1 MGRLNKARVALLE
14 ARMSSEL
21 AALVTRQ
28 GGEPLCAPAV
38 REATLDAG
46 AAVAALLN
54 RLSAG
59 EIAVIFFLT
68 GVGVKALLQEAEGL
82 NRAQELLE
90 SLRKTIT
97 VARGPKPSSVL
108 KQLQVPISLSIQ
120 QPYTTVEILA
130 ALDGL
135 ELQDK
140 GVALLHYG
148 ERNAPLAEAL
158 VSRGAWLEEICL
170 YEWQLPEDLEPLKG
184 LIDEIIGGRVDAVAF
199 TSQIQARHLFQMAV
213 ELGKSEEL
221 REALRTKTIVAAVGP
236 TCAAAIES
244 FGVPPQ
250 IVPTPPKM
258 GQMILA
264 LAEYLEQK
272 NNRHG
277 SPQT

>member
-46 AAVAALLN
+46 AAVATLLN

-68 GVGVKALLQEAEGL
+68 GVGVKALMREAEGL
-82 NRAQELLE
+82 HRSQELLE
-90 SLRKTIT
+90 ALRKMIT
-97 VARGPKPSSVL
+97 VARGPKPSAVL
-108 KQLQVPISLSIQ
+108 KQLQVPISLSIRE
-120 QPYTTVEILA
+120 PYTTVEILA
-130 ALDGL
+130 ALDSL
-135 ELQDK
+135 DLQGK

-158 VSRGAWLEEICL
+158 LSRGAWLEEICL
-170 YEWQLPEDLEPLKG
+170 YEWQLPLDLEPLKG
-184 LIDEIIGGRVDAVAF
+184 LIKEVISGRVDAVAF
-199 TSQIQARHLFQMAV
+199 TSQIQARHLFQIAD
-213 ELGKSEEL
+213 ELGKTEAL
-221 REALRTKTIVAAVGP
+221 REALNTRTVVAAVGP

-244 FGVPPQ
+244 FGVSPQ

-258 GQMILA
+258 GQMIHA
-264 LAEYLEQK
+264 LAEFLEQK
-272 NNRHG
+272 DSRSS
-277 SPQT
+277 SPQV

>member
-59 EIAVIFFLT
+59 EIEVIFFLT
-68 GVGVKALLQEAEGL
+68 GVGVKALMQEAEGL
-82 NRAQELLE
+82 HRSQELLE
-90 SLRKTIT
+90 ALRKMTT
-97 VARGPKPSSVL
+97 VARGPKPSAVL
-108 KQLQVPISLSIQ
+108 KQLQVPISLSIRE
-120 QPYTTVEILA
+120 PYTTVEILA
-130 ALDGL
+130 ALDDL
-135 ELQDK
+135 ELQGK

-158 VSRGAWLEEICL
+158 LSRGAWLEEICL

-184 LIDEIIGGRVDAVAF
+184 LIDEIISGRVDAVAF
-199 TSQIQARHLFQMAV
+199 TSQIQARHLFQIAD
-213 ELGKSEEL
+213 ELGKTEAL
-221 REALRTKTIVAAVGP
+221 REALNTRTVVAAVGP

-258 GQMILA
+258 GQMIHA
-264 LAEYLEQK
+264 LAEFLEQ
-272 NNRHG
+272 RDSG
-277 SPQT
+277 SSSPQA